1 MDTCYI
7 FGAGEGLP
15 EKFTKNEKDLLIAA
29 DAGIKKLTDY
39 GVSPDMAVGDF
50 DSLGFVPDCR
60 EIIRHPVRKDDT
72 DTMLAVK
79 TGLKKGYCKFVIF
92 GGTGGRPDH
101 TFANIQTL
109 NYICAKGGTGFLCF
123 DGFTACVIKNRSIS
137 FSVEATGDF
146 SLFALSEQLSGVTI
160 KNMLYNLDNSD
171 ISYEFPLGVSNSFT
185 GKGAEITVS
194 NGTALLIWRG
204 KHTLLEL

>member
-79 TGLKKGYCKFVIF
+79 TGLKK
-92 GGTGGRPDH
+92 RLL
-101 TFANIQTL
+101 Q
-109 NYICAKGGTGFLCF
+109 ICHFRR
-123 DGFTACVIKNRSIS
+123 N
-137 FSVEATGDF
+137 
-146 SLFALSEQLSGVTI
+146 
-160 KNMLYNLDNSD
+160 
-171 ISYEFPLGVSNSFT
+171 
-185 GKGAEITVS
+185 
-194 NGTALLIWRG
+194 RG
-204 KHTLLEL
+204 KA